1 MITTYQLPE
10 QQAELDIAIAD
21 PQPKHV
27 WHDVPA
33 NRWLIATGDDM
44 PQEVACE

>member
-10 QQAELDIAIAD
+10 QQAELDIALAD

-33 NRWLIATGDDM
+33 NRYVVCTGEDM
-44 PQEVACE
+44 PVEAAE

>member
-10 QQAELDIAIAD
+10 QQAELDIALAD

-27 WHDVPA
+27 WHDVTA
-33 NRWLIATGDDM
+33 NRYVIYTGEDVPLEAT
-44 PQEVACE
+44 E

>member
-10 QQAELDIAIAD
+10 QQAELDIALAD

-33 NRWLIATGDDM
+33 NRYVVCTGEDIPVEAT
-44 PQEVACE
+44 E